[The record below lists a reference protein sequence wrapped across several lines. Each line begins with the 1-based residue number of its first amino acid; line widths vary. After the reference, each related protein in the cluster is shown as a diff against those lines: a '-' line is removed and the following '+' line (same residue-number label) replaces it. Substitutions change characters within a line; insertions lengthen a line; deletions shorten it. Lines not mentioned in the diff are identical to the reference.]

1 MASRLEES
9 SLNMENKNMKDDIDT
24 FYDDVESNED
34 SKSDAK
40 VALIIIIVAVI
51 TALYWVSGQ

>member
-1 MASRLEES
+1 MASKSEES

-24 FYDDVESNED
+24 FYDDVEANED

-40 VALIIIIVAVI
+40 VAFIIIVVAVI

>member
-1 MASRLEES
+1 
-9 SLNMENKNMKDDIDT
+9 MENKNMKDDIDT

-40 VALIIIIVAVI
+40 VSFIIIVVAVI
-51 TALYWVSGQ
+51 AELYWVAGQ

>member
-1 MASRLEES
+1 MVNRLEGLL
-9 SLNMENKNMKDDIDT
+9 LNMENKDMRDDIDT

-40 VALIIIIVAVI
+40 VSFIIIVVAV
-51 TALYWVSGQ
+51 TAALYWVSGQ

>member
-1 MASRLEES
+1 
-9 SLNMENKNMKDDIDT
+9 MENKNMKDDIDT

-40 VALIIIIVAVI
+40 VSFIIIVCL
-51 TALYWVSGQ
+51 LYTSDAADE

>member
-1 MASRLEES
+1 MASKSEES

>member
-1 MASRLEES
+1 
-9 SLNMENKNMKDDIDT
+9 MENKNMKDDIDT

>member
-1 MASRLEES
+1 MASRSEES

-24 FYDDVESNED
+24 FYDDVEANED

-40 VALIIIIVAVI
+40 VAFIIIVVAVI